1 MHVKMKNIAYLAML
15 ILLISSAYAS
25 DLSDFPEMF
34 IEDGKLNA
42 VIVVGDKA
50 PSSDVIAQSSLVLF
64 FGSETEKQ
72 VQGASK
78 LASEIGSLNQS
89 IISIGSPCHNNVSA
103 QIMGYQQPCDNFAGN
118 GKAAIRLFEYD
129 KYNHI
134 IVAGHTDKATRE
146 AVNVLVNYKKYSLDG
161 NEYLVAVEE
170 EPKQAPGQKT
180 EEEQETSQEQTEQTS
195 MGEEKKMIIDELNKK
210 ISDKGKDNSKANAES
225 GIREN
230 KSMQTGLQQA
240 QNKEP
245 SIINKI
251 VNWILSLF
259 K

>member
-78 LASEIGSLNQS
+78 LASEIG
-89 IISIGSPCHNNVSA
+89 
-103 QIMGYQQPCDNFAGN
+103 
-118 GKAAIRLFEYD
+118 
-129 KYNHI
+129 
-134 IVAGHTDKATRE
+134 
-146 AVNVLVNYKKYSLDG
+146 
-161 NEYLVAVEE
+161 
-170 EPKQAPGQKT
+170 
-180 EEEQETSQEQTEQTS
+180 
-195 MGEEKKMIIDELNKK
+195 
-210 ISDKGKDNSKANAES
+210 
-225 GIREN
+225 
-230 KSMQTGLQQA
+230 
-240 QNKEP
+240 
-245 SIINKI
+245 
-251 VNWILSLF
+251 
-259 K
+259 